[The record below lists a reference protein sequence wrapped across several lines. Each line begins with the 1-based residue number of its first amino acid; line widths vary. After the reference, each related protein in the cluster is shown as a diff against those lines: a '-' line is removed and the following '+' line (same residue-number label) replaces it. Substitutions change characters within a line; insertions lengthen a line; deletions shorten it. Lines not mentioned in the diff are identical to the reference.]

1 METTFGKIENGKF
14 FGGQTEQGFVF
25 KDMEAFNDP
34 KRRDDICY
42 ISEGGFEDREALTE
56 AQARAEIEKGGADT
70 HNSLFNAIK
79 DDLEREYGRHKITN
93 EFVERICA
101 YVIQEVDWQ
110 CTQTFYFFYNGI
122 DLDDDLVDYVVER
135 AHEREDWE
143 SDWDD
148 DCLRDFLHEKIGN
161 SSNHDWDMILDEFV
175 NLPNN

>member
-1 METTFGKIENGKF
+1 MVSLIPNQAINNKQSIDMETTFGKIENGKF

-110 CTQTFYFFYNGI
+110 CTQTFYNEIYQTSLIGYFPMI
-122 DLDDDLVDYVVER
+122 E
-135 AHEREDWE
+135 
-143 SDWDD
+143 
-148 DCLRDFLHEKIGN
+148 LH
-161 SSNHDWDMILDEFV
+161 
-175 NLPNN
+175 NL